1 MLPAPHTHPA
11 QPAAQDLHGRDLR
24 APRPAAAPARRSQ
37 RDLIIAS
44 LIACPSPRPTG
55 DGLRARP

>member
-1 MLPAPHTHPA
+1 MRPATDIRPRPVAA
-11 QPAAQDLHGRDLR
+11 QPLHGDDLR
-24 APRPAAAPARRSQ
+24 APRPAGLPGRRSQ

-44 LIACPSPRPTG
+44 LIACPAPRPAG